1 MLHFAQLSF
10 GNKYAIM
17 FLHGNSKQ
25 YNTMITVRT
34 FLYSHSEA
42 GRWWYFDRQ
51 YDFVSFSNDSASL

>member
-1 MLHFAQLSF
+1 
-10 GNKYAIM
+10 M